1 MNKFFTE
8 LYTLNNIAM
17 RKMKALWLVTALLL
31 LIAQKTIAQS
41 AEYQCVVVETK
52 DGERMEYLL
61 SDNPRIV
68 HRNAMVE
75 LTSNTVSVEFPSSN
89 VSKVYLSTTTTA
101 VEKIKAA
108 EGEIRMCQDVIVM
121 QGFGAN
127 EPVALYGT
135 DGSLLWQ
142 QTTDANGQLVVS
154 LHTLSQGIYI
164 FKTNHQS
171 FKIIRK

>member
-1 MNKFFTE
+1 
-8 LYTLNNIAM
+8 M

-31 LIAQKTIAQS
+31 LIAQKAIAQS

-61 SDNPRIV
+61 SDNPRIM

-75 LTSNTVSVEFPSSN
+75 LTSNTVSVEFPSAS
-89 VSKVYLSTTTTA
+89 VSKVYLSTTTTT

-108 EGEIRMCQDVIVM
+108 EGEIRMYQDVIVM
-121 QGFGAN
+121 KGFGVN
-127 EPVALYGT
+127 EPVSLYRT
-135 DGSLLWQ
+135 DGSQLWQ
-142 QTTDANGQLVVS
+142 QSTDGDGQLVVS
-154 LHTLSQGIYI
+154 LNSLSQGIYI

>member
-1 MNKFFTE
+1 
-8 LYTLNNIAM
+8 M

-61 SDNPRIV
+61 SDNPRIM

-75 LTSNTVSVEFPSSN
+75 LTSNTVSVEFPSAS

-101 VEKIKAA
+101 VEKIKVA
-108 EGEIRMCQDVIVM
+108 EGEIRMYQDVIVLK
-121 QGFGAN
+121 GFGEN

-135 DGSLLWQ
+135 DGSQLWQ
-142 QTTDANGQLVVS
+142 QSMDGNGQLVVS
-154 LHTLSQGIYI
+154 LNSLSKGIYI

>member
-1 MNKFFTE
+1 
-8 LYTLNNIAM
+8 M
-17 RKMKALWLVTALLL
+17 RIMKAIWLTTALLL
-31 LIAQKTIAQS
+31 LVAQKAIAQS
-41 AEYQCVVVETK
+41 AEYRCVVIETK

-61 SDNPRIV
+61 SDNPRIM

-89 VSKVYLSTTTTA
+89 VSKVYISTTTTA

-108 EGEIRMCQDVIVM
+108 EGEIRMYQDVIVM
-121 QGFGAN
+121 KGFGAN

-135 DGSLLWQ
+135 NGTQLWQ
-142 QTTDANGQLVVS
+142 QSTDGNGQLVVS
-154 LHTLSQGIYI
+154 LNSLSPGIYI

>member
-1 MNKFFTE
+1 
-8 LYTLNNIAM
+8 
-17 RKMKALWLVTALLL
+17 MKTHFYLLL
-31 LIAQKTIAQS
+31 LLLLMATQRVS
-41 AEYQCVVVETK
+41 AESSAYQCVVVETT

-75 LTSNTVSVEFPSSN
+75 LTTNTVSVEFPSSN

-108 EGEIRMCQDVIVM
+108 EGEIRMYQDVIVM
-121 QGFGAN
+121 KGFGAN
-127 EPVALYGT
+127 EPVILYGT
-135 DGSLLWQ
+135 DGSQLWQ
-142 QTTDANGQLVVS
+142 QSTDGNGQLVVS
-154 LHTLSQGIYI
+154 LNSLSKGIYI
-164 FKTNHQS
+164 IKTNHQS

>member
-1 MNKFFTE
+1 MATQ
-8 LYTLNNIAM
+8 
-17 RKMKALWLVTALLL
+17 RV
-31 LIAQKTIAQS
+31 S
-41 AEYQCVVVETK
+41 AESSAYQCVVVETT

-75 LTSNTVSVEFPSSN
+75 LTTNTVSVEFPSSN

-108 EGEIRMCQDVIVM
+108 EGEIRMYQDVIVM
-121 QGFGAN
+121 KGFGAN
-127 EPVALYGT
+127 EPVILYGT
-135 DGSLLWQ
+135 DGSQLWQ
-142 QTTDANGQLVVS
+142 QSTDGNGQLVVS
-154 LHTLSQGIYI
+154 LNSLSKGIYI
-164 FKTNHQS
+164 IKTNHQS

>member
-1 MNKFFTE
+1 
-8 LYTLNNIAM
+8 M

>member
-1 MNKFFTE
+1 
-8 LYTLNNIAM
+8 M
-17 RKMKALWLVTALLL
+17 RKMKVLWLTIALLL
-31 LIAQKTIAQS
+31 LIALKAIAQS
-41 AEYQCVVVETK
+41 AEHQCVVVETK

-89 VSKVYLSTTTTA
+89 VSKVYLSTTTSA

-108 EGEIRMCQDVIVM
+108 EGEIHMYQDVILM
-121 QGFGAN
+121 KGFGVN

-135 DGSLLWQ
+135 NGNLLWQ
-142 QTTDANGQLVVS
+142 QSTDGNGQLVVS
-154 LHTLSQGIYI
+154 LNSLPKGIYI
-164 FKTNHQS
+164 FKTKHQS

>member
-1 MNKFFTE
+1 MATQ
-8 LYTLNNIAM
+8 
-17 RKMKALWLVTALLL
+17 RV
-31 LIAQKTIAQS
+31 S
-41 AEYQCVVVETK
+41 AESSVYQCVVVETT

-68 HRNAMVE
+68 HRNSMVE

-108 EGEIRMCQDVIVM
+108 EGEIRMFQDVIVM
-121 QGFGAN
+121 KNFGAN
-127 EPVALYGT
+127 EPVALFGI
-135 DGSLLWQ
+135 DGSQLWQ
-142 QTTDANGQLVVS
+142 QLTDGNGQLVVS
-154 LHTLSQGIYI
+154 LNTLSQGIYI

>member
-1 MNKFFTE
+1 
-8 LYTLNNIAM
+8 M
-17 RKMKALWLVTALLL
+17 RIMKALWLVTALLL
-31 LIAQKTIAQS
+31 LIAQKAIAQS
-41 AEYQCVVVETK
+41 AEYRCVVIETK

-61 SDNPRIV
+61 SDNPRIM

-89 VSKVYLSTTTTA
+89 VSKVYLSTTATA
-101 VEKIKAA
+101 VEKIKVA
-108 EGEIRMCQDVIVM
+108 EGEIRMYQDVIVLK
-121 QGFGAN
+121 GFGEN

-135 DGSLLWQ
+135 DGSQLWQ
-142 QTTDANGQLVVS
+142 QSMDGNGQLVVS
-154 LHTLSQGIYI
+154 LNSLSKGIYI

>member
-1 MNKFFTE
+1 
-8 LYTLNNIAM
+8 M

-89 VSKVYLSTTTTA
+89 VSKVYLSTATTA

>member
-1 MNKFFTE
+1 
-8 LYTLNNIAM
+8 
-17 RKMKALWLVTALLL
+17 MKALWLVTALLL

-89 VSKVYLSTTTTA
+89 VSKVYLSTATTA

>member
-1 MNKFFTE
+1 
-8 LYTLNNIAM
+8 M
-17 RKMKALWLVTALLL
+17 RKMKALWLVTTLLL
-31 LIAQKTIAQS
+31 LFVQKAIAQS
-41 AEYQCVVVETK
+41 TEYQCVVVETK

-61 SDNPRIV
+61 SDNPRIM

-75 LTSNTVSVEFPSSN
+75 LTSNTVSVEFPSAS

-101 VEKIKAA
+101 IEKIKVA
-108 EGEIRMCQDVIVM
+108 EGEIRMYQDVIVLK
-121 QGFGAN
+121 GFGEN

-135 DGSLLWQ
+135 NGTQLWQ
-142 QTTDANGQLVVS
+142 QSTDGNGQLVVS
-154 LHTLSQGIYI
+154 LNSLSQGIYI